1 MTTLTLQVRPQKSHY
16 IAECNFGQRVG
27 RTHLEAF
34 INLTNHLMKYG
45 LIGSYVNL
53 AAGGNTDEVNT
64 KEWDENETEEDEVE
78 NEWPSQEEMP

>member
-45 LIGSYVNL
+45 IVDNHVNL
-53 AAGGNTDEVNT
+53 AAGGNAEE

-78 NEWPSQEEMP
+78 NDWPSQEQMQ